1 MRDEPGFVIA
11 GAFRIVFQFK
21 AAPPQ
26 KQGGSG
32 QIVFEV
38 SMFVGDINEVSFSKT
53 VGSFALKHWVVYL
66 GQAVGQE
73 QRKTRREDGNLRKK
87 TTEAAEFRG
96 KDSSLWPSG

>member
-1 MRDEPGFVIA
+1 MREDPALLLLVPCELF
-11 GAFRIVFQFK
+11 FSSNQRRHRSR
-21 AAPPQ
+21 
-26 KQGGSG
+26 GGSG

-73 QRKTRREDGNLRKK
+73 QRKTRREDGNSRKK
-87 TTEAAEFRG
+87 TTEASEIRG
-96 KDSSLWPSG
+96 KDSSLWPWG